1 MGSHVFLLTCSA
13 EELKFWSCN
22 IEFFN
27 GYNYSIQPTPVSSTL
42 VFSDVSDAACGGFSA
57 SLGGTVASGMFT
69 IDDLG
74 QVLLFA
80 N

>member
-27 GYNYSIQPTPVSSTL
+27 GYSIQPPPVSSTL
-42 VFSDVSDAACGGFSA
+42 VFSDVSDAAFGGFSA
-57 SLGGTVASGMFT
+57 SLGGTVDSGMFT